1 VAVFTVRRGR
11 GRTLSIWS
19 PFRANDF
26 TEDFM
31 AERGD
36 GRFADGQ
43 TMLRQQFGNR
53 PVGSALLPKLDD
65 DFPCRGQFLE
75 LLWPA
80 RREFR
85 DRLPDG
91 GWVK

>member
-1 VAVFTVRRGR
+1 
-11 GRTLSIWS
+11 
-19 PFRANDF
+19 
-26 TEDFM
+26 M
-31 AERGD
+31 AERGN
-36 GRFADGQ
+36 GGLADRQ

-53 PVGSALLPKLDD
+53 PVGGTLLPKLDD
-65 DFPCRGQFLE
+65 HIPCRGQFLE
-75 LLWPA
+75 LLWSA

>member
-1 VAVFTVRRGR
+1 
-11 GRTLSIWS
+11 
-19 PFRANDF
+19 
-26 TEDFM
+26 M

-36 GRFADGQ
+36 SRFADGQ
-43 TMLRQQFGNR
+43 TMLRQQFGDG
-53 PVGSALLPKLDD
+53 PVGGALLPKLDD
-65 DFPCRGQFLE
+65 DFSCRGQFLE

>member
-19 PFRANDF
+19 PFRSNDF
-26 TEDFM
+26 TEDFV

-36 GRFADGQ
+36 GRLADRQ
-43 TMLRQQFGNR
+43 TMLRQQLGNR
-53 PVGSALLPKLDD
+53 PIGRALLSQFDD

-85 DRLPDG
+85 NRLPDG